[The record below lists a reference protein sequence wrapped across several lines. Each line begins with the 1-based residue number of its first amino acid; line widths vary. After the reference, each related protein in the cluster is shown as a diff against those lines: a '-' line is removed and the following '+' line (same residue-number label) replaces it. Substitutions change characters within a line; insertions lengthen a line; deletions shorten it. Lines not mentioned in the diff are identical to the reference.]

1 MVDGFVKNKNITIL
15 ITIGLCIF
23 PSILMLTGLEN
34 LLYFIFKS
42 YHLSEF
48 NFIFRVY
55 KIMSESINNWWSGLY
70 RKHSIQS
77 FVRQWSSSFI
87 SLTIYQLD

>member
-1 MVDGFVKNKNITIL
+1 MYI
-15 ITIGLCIF
+15 
-23 PSILMLTGLEN
+23 SINTNADWLRN

-55 KIMSESINNWWSGLY
+55 KIIMRALITGGAGYIGSTVSNL
-70 RKHSIQS
+70 
-77 FVRQWSSSFI
+77 
-87 SLTIYQLD
+87 LLDNGHQVYIIDNAK

>member
-1 MVDGFVKNKNITIL
+1 MYI
-15 ITIGLCIF
+15 
-23 PSILMLTGLEN
+23 SINTNADWLRN

-55 KIMSESINNWWSGLY
+55 KIIMRALITGGAGLY

-77 FVRQWSSSFI
+77 FVRQWSSS
-87 SLTIYQLD
+87 LYH